1 MNEKKT
7 AVDAFIGTAVG
18 ATVDRLHWTPADPD
32 AMRKNYQ
39 TGEIEHKPIK
49 EHVEIAFAVKLNGYM
64 TRRSTRK
71 YMSDAAWKYT
81 EPALKKLGIHVVRGK
96 GIISADPQI
105 YSKVWKV
112 TAKDNPPYG
121 KQWEVNTFEEGVLVD
136 KVAYEYPDNV
146 GSAAPQSPPPQGY
159 GPAAAP
165 AQQYAAAPPA
175 PAPVQAPAPTDVY
188 GAPAA
193 PVQQAPAPQYQGEV
207 GF

>member
-1 MNEKKT
+1 MNEKKA
-7 AVDAFIGTAVG
+7 AVDAFIGQAAG
-18 ATVDRLHWTPADPD
+18 ATVDRFHWTPADPD

-49 EHVEIAFAVKLNGYM
+49 EHLEIAFAVKLNGYM

-105 YSKVWKV
+105 YSKAWKL

-121 KQWEVNTFEEGVLVD
+121 KQWEVNTFEEGVLID
-136 KVAYEYPDNV
+136 KMSYEHPDNV
-146 GSAAPQSPPPQGY
+146 GSSAPVPQAQPAAPQ
-159 GPAAAP
+159 
-165 AQQYAAAPPA
+165 QQYAPQA
-175 PAPVQAPAPTDVY
+175 PAPAPAPTDMY

-193 PVQQAPAPQYQGEV
+193 APPQQYQDNI